1 VAAASD
7 GVTAFGTEQRTKVLL
22 LVAAASD
29 GVTLRHP
36 IGHQSTVACGCCSWW
51 CYFLAPNST
60 EMLSHV
66 AAANHGVAD
75 VSSHIGAVPHLQP
88 DAMVQGLHF
97 TMFLSLGRIF
107 VCAFT
112 ICC

>member
-1 VAAASD
+1 L
-7 GVTAFGTEQRTKVLL
+7 GTKILL
-22 LVAAASD
+22 
-29 GVTLRHP
+29 
-36 IGHQSTVACGCCSWW
+36 
-51 CYFLAPNST
+51 
-60 EMLSHV
+60 HV
-66 AAANHGVAD
+66 AAARGGVAFWHPIVLKLLLHVAAAYHGVAD

>member
-1 VAAASD
+1 
-7 GVTAFGTEQRTKVLL
+7 
-22 LVAAASD
+22 
-29 GVTLRHP
+29 
-36 IGHQSTVACGCCSWW
+36 
-51 CYFLAPNST
+51 
-60 EMLSHV
+60 MLSHV
-66 AAANHGVAD
+66 AAAYHGVAD